1 MSIKS
6 WRDVIHPHDD
16 VLEGDFQAAS
26 FAADLT
32 KVVRGDASREY
43 QEPAEF
49 FARTV
54 ITEGM
59 GLLLSN
65 VARRLN
71 GEGGDPVVQLQTA
84 FGGGKTHT
92 LLAVLHLARAEVPAK
107 DLVGVPEVLDRA
119 KVRDLPRGRVAV
131 LDGNALSPSVPRDHG
146 SVTANTLWGEL
157 AWQLGKEDGYAIVAA
172 ADADGTSPGKETL
185 AELLSKFGP
194 AVVLMDEVVAYLRQ
208 FAAGKSYRGGTYDS
222 NLSFI
227 QALTEAAS
235 GVPNSMVLA
244 SLPES
249 MMEVGDQ
256 RGREALDSLQK
267 YFGRIEAVWKPVA
280 TEEAFEI
287 VRRRLFGPVRD
298 EGARDATCRAFAE
311 LYRQEATSFPPEVR
325 EAGYEERLR
334 ASYPIHPEVFE
345 RLYGDWSTLPKFQ
358 RTRGVL
364 RLMARV
370 IQALWREDNRD
381 FLILPGSI
389 PLDEP
394 DVRSELVKYL
404 DGQWEPIVERDIDG
418 PNAEPRRLDDSMPN
432 LGSQQACRRAART
445 IFLGSAPSVREQQVR
460 GLSTERV
467 YLGCAQPGQSVG
479 RYGDALHHLTNR
491 LHYLYKGN
499 ERYWFDLRT
508 NLRREME
515 GRRERFDEQ
524 DFQDELR
531 RRLSREVQKGLFDA
545 VHVFVP
551 SGDITDN
558 EDLRLVV
565 LPPSAPH
572 KRKDRKSRAIDVAT
586 ETLMKRGEDGRSHQN
601 RLLFLAADY
610 DVVSTLRD
618 QTKRY
623 LAWKSIVAD
632 ADELNLDRHHE
643 RQAKESLS
651 EADRR
656 VAGAV
661 TEAYKWLLAPAQELS
676 PQGQLGEVFWEEAT
690 LPGGQGNTISAITK
704 AALDNEWL
712 VTQWAP
718 VHLAS
723 WLERLYWKTS
733 PHCDARRV
741 WQDSC
746 KYLYLPRLTRR
757 VVFEET
763 IQEGIRHEDWFGY
776 ADAHDESTGYK
787 GLLFGREGKPYLTE
801 GALLVTPAA
810 ARADIERKRP
820 SSRPPQPQPG
830 PAGHA
835 PGGGGMTGGGSSR
848 GFAEKAVS
856 APSPG
861 PKRFYASIE
870 LDAMLGLAEYKE
882 INDNV
887 IAHLV
892 QKLGANVTVRLD
904 IEATHPDGFDTTLQR
919 TVRENANTLGFATAS
934 FEDE

>member
-1 MSIKS
+1 MLTP
-6 WRDVIHPHDD
+6 WREVIHPHDE
-16 VLEGDFQAAS
+16 VRHGEFQAAS

-32 KVVRGDASREY
+32 KVVRNEASKEY
-43 QEPAEF
+43 QDPTEF

-59 GLLLSN
+59 GLLLSS
-65 VARRLN
+65 VARRLT
-71 GEGGDPVVQLQTA
+71 GAGGDPVVQLQTA

-92 LLAVLHLARAEVPAK
+92 LLAVLHLATAKVPAK

-119 KVRDLPRGRVAV
+119 KIRDLPHARVAV
-131 LDGNALSPSVPRDHG
+131 LDGNALSPSVPRKHG
-146 SVTANTLWGEL
+146 GVTANTLWGEL
-157 AWQLGKEDGYAIVAA
+157 AWQLGKEDGYAMVAD

-185 AELLSKFGP
+185 AQLLTKFGP
-194 AVVLMDEVVAYLRQ
+194 AIVLMDEVVAYLRQ
-208 FAAGKSYRGGTYDS
+208 FAPGKSYRGGSFDS

-235 GVPNSMVLA
+235 SVPNAMVLA

-267 YFGRIEAVWKPVA
+267 YFGRLEAVWKPVA

-287 VRRRLFGPVRD
+287 VRRRLFRAVKD
-298 EGARDATCRAFAE
+298 EAGRDATCRAFAE
-311 LYRQEATSFPPEVR
+311 MYRKEAESFPPETR
-325 EAGYEERLR
+325 EAGYEQRLR

-381 FLILPGSI
+381 FLILPGSL
-389 PLDEP
+389 PLDES
-394 DVRSELVKYL
+394 DVRTELVKYL
-404 DGQWEPIVERDIDG
+404 EGQWEPIVERDVDG

-467 YLGCAQPGQSVG
+467 YLGCAQPGQSIG

-515 GRRERFDEQ
+515 GRLQRFDEQ
-524 DFQDELR
+524 DFQEELR
-531 RRLSREVQKGLFDA
+531 RRLNKEVQKGLFDA

-551 SGDITDN
+551 SGDVTDN

-565 LPPSAPH
+565 LPPGAPH
-572 KRKDRKSRAIDVAT
+572 KRKEKKSRAIEVAS
-586 ETLMKRGEDGRSHQN
+586 EYLAKRGDDGRSHQN
-601 RLLFLAADY
+601 RLLFLAP
-610 DVVSTLRD
+610 DVDIVSTLRD

-623 LAWKSIVAD
+623 LAWKSIIAD
-632 ADELNLDRHHE
+632 ADELNLDKHHE
-643 RQAKESLS
+643 KQAKESAA

-656 VAGAV
+656 VGGTV

-676 PQGQLGEVFWEEAT
+676 TSGSLGDVFWEEAA
-690 LPGGQGNTISAITK
+690 LPSGQGNTPSAITK
-704 AALDNEWL
+704 AALDNEWI
-712 VTQWAP
+712 VTAYAP
-718 VHLAS
+718 IHLS
-723 WLERLYWKTS
+723 GWLKRLYWKEA

-746 KYLYLPRLTRR
+746 KYLYLPRLSRK

-763 IQEGIRHEDWFGY
+763 ITEGIRHQDWFGF
-776 ADAHDESTGYK
+776 ADAHDPTTGYQ

-801 GALLVTPAA
+801 GALLVTPDA
-810 ARADIERKRP
+810 ARADLERKRAASEPPPDIVTNIFPDSPTTKGGDAAPRTPVP
-820 SSRPPQPQPG
+820 S
-830 PAGHA
+830 AGA
-835 PGGGGMTGGGSSR
+835 
-848 GFAEKAVS
+848 
-856 APSPG
+856 
-861 PKRFYASIE
+861 KRFYASIE
-870 LDAMLGLAEYKE
+870 LDALLGLAQFKD

-892 QKLGANVTVRLD
+892 QKLGAHVTVRVD
-904 IEATHPDGFDTTLQR
+904 IEASHPTGFDTSLQR